1 MAEKPLT
8 FSNMKTMDPE
18 ELTERLIREFYIA
31 VPEEVDSVETMSL
44 AGNLLGELTN
54 NYSYLSSMLALFK
67 VAVRV
72 AKKKKDKELTEDM
85 ISKRDTLEV
94 ILDMVKQQYAAVS
107 RMLSTRQM
115 VINELRMNEGE

>member
-1 MAEKPLT
+1 
-8 FSNMKTMDPE
+8 MKTMDPE

-31 VPEEVDSVETMSL
+31 VPEEIDSVETMSL
-44 AGNLLGELTN
+44 AGNMLGELTN